1 MSINLKSTSKEK
13 KIGNVYLMTHLTH
26 FYLLLLGIGYGV
38 NDHSDSERKP
48 AATTTRATLFL
59 LAINA
64 FICTIT

>member
-1 MSINLKSTSKEK
+1 
-13 KIGNVYLMTHLTH
+13 MTHLTH

-48 AATTTRATLFL
+48 SATTTRATLFL

-64 FICTIT
+64 LSYAQSHSRIGHTMAFDP